1 MNIMRVVWQTVG
13 RITNE
18 ILGDGESVKIL
29 QIILIKNAG
38 CDTRDW
44 KRRTSPEVDPVP
56 PEYDS
61 RARRA

>member
-29 QIILIKNAG
+29 QIVLIKNAG
-38 CDTRDW
+38 CDTRD
-44 KRRTSPEVDPVP
+44 
-56 PEYDS
+56 
-61 RARRA
+61 